1 MPLEHF
7 QEFVAAE
14 KHLPNVT
21 SAAEMDAA
29 NGMDLHSFV
38 CTLLEKVEESMLYIL
53 QLHKQL
59 RESEQQVQRLTG
71 ISSDQKQT
79 VARLEAQLDNLLAER
94 LLGFE
99 ARLQQLEA
107 QRQSDSRRLEQ

>member
-1 MPLEHF
+1 
-7 QEFVAAE
+7 
-14 KHLPNVT
+14 
-21 SAAEMDAA
+21 
-29 NGMDLHSFV
+29 
-38 CTLLEKVEESMLYIL
+38 MLYIL

-59 RESEQQVQRLTG
+59 RESEQQVQRLTV

-79 VARLEAQLDNLLAER
+79 VARLEAQLDNLLEGR

-107 QRQSDSRRLEQ
+107 QRQSDSRRLEQKLAELSALRIELAGAAAARGLRGE